1 MQVVHRDGVTLSFST
16 SVVSFAVGKA
26 FLRKRE
32 RELIRQKES
41 YNERWLSIC
50 HELGHIYLEE
60 ELYREAF
67 EQEQID
73 KELLIIKDVT
83 DRMNYD
89 DSVRIKELLLKQLR
103 GMSRSMAMRFATDLS
118 LVTVPTPP
126 TEETALG
133 SLSCGRKTYASV

>member
-1 MQVVHRDGVTLSFST
+1 MHRDGVTLSFST

-73 KELLIIKDVT
+73 KELLIIKDVR

-89 DSVRIKELLLKQLR
+89 DSVRIKELKQLR